1 MKTTIDGQRYN
12 SSTCERL
19 ASYDHYDYSNTYCG
33 TTTLLL
39 AKNGAYLTVTETNG
53 QSLQVRDCLTIC
65 DDPKMW
71 LDGVDLDEK
80 EEARLVELGLIE
92 IV

>member
-1 MKTTIDGQRYN
+1 MKTTIDGKRYN
-12 SSTCERL
+12 SDTCEAL
-19 ASYDHYDYSNTYCG
+19 ARYDHYDYSNNYCG

-39 AKNGAYLTVTETNG
+39 AKNGVYLTLTETNG
-53 QSLQVRDCLTIC
+53 QSFQVRDCFTIC

-71 LDGVDLDEK
+71 LDGVDLDEE

-92 IV
+92 TV

>member
-19 ASYDHYDYSNTYCG
+19 ASYDHYDYSNNYCG

-39 AKNGAYLTVTETNG
+39 AKNGVYLTLTETNG
-53 QSLQVRDCLTIC
+53 QSFQVRDCFTIC

-71 LDGVDLDEK
+71 LDGVDLDEE

-92 IV
+92 TV